1 MSIENYIIG
10 KLIGKGSYGEVN
22 LAQSK
27 VDKKWYVIKSIDLR
41 NASKKERLFA
51 QQEVDILSKLYH
63 PNIVSYKESFQF
75 DNGCLA
81 IVMVYCEGG
90 DLYTRLREQAKL
102 GQYLSET
109 QVVEWFIQIAMALQ
123 YMHNENILH
132 RDLKTQNIFL
142 SKTKI
147 IKLGD
152 LGIARVLEN
161 NFDMA
166 TTMIGTPYYMS
177 PELFSNKP
185 YNTKSDIWALGCCVY
200 EMITLKHAFNASD
213 MNSLVYKILKGKLP
227 SMPQHYSQDLQEI
240 IKTMLMHNPTSRPS
254 AARLLRHPYI
264 KSHIVL
270 FLEGAKNRRRSCETK
285 SKNDEGASDSGFSEG
300 DLKNVVTSSNIEIQI
315 VNDKILIDKLDN
327 SNDKV
332 QEVSF
337 DNRLSFKK
345 NINFQVPKVIEL
357 SCEDKSKKLKQVKVD
372 SNRNFESTKN
382 YIKPEESA
390 NSNQKSDKDSLNSKP
405 FKLQQNNERKLC
417 VNNSSEVR
425 KVITDRLK
433 LKLHQR
439 DEIQK
444 NIKKSNQNEKKNDI
458 IQPQHKGPQ
467 SEEYQHKGLHEEK
480 EKRSSRPLPPRPCVN
495 QPLEEYPVAISC
507 SRSNED
513 TSGSK
518 DIQACGPNF
527 EARKKRRQRQ
537 QESMTP
543 FVSDIWQVP
552 KKNLPVASKV
562 KVNCLRDVV
571 DGAVKRVD
579 VNQNQY
585 VSLQTKEPLGKS
597 VEEAFIESLQQTL
610 KMESDINDRISPE
623 QPPCD
628 EIITD
633 CPTVTGRLFER
644 IAMLKRQCV
653 SILGDK
659 LLQEAYNVIDI
670 NNEEQVENALISLI
684 GEVKYNQIGG
694 QICQLKFYEQYNT
707 NLY

>member
-27 VDKKWYVIKSIDLR
+27 VDKKWYVIKSIDLH

-90 DLYTRLREQAKL
+90 DLYTRLKEQAKL

-254 AARLLRHPYI
+254 AARLLRYPYI

-285 SKNDEGASDSGFSEG
+285 SKNNEGASDSGFSEC

-315 VNDKILIDKLDN
+315 VNDKIFNDKLNN

-332 QEVSF
+332 QEVPV
-337 DNRLSFKK
+337 DNRLLFEK
-345 NINFQVPKVIEL
+345 NNNFQAPKVKEL
-357 SCEDKSKKLKQVKVD
+357 SSDDKSKKLKEVKVD

-382 YIKPEESA
+382 YMKPEESA
-390 NSNQKSDKDSLNSKP
+390 NTNQKSDKVSLKSKP
-405 FKLQQNNERKLC
+405 LKLQQNNERKLC
-417 VNNSSEVR
+417 ENNSSEVR
-425 KVITDRLK
+425 RVITDRLK

-439 DEIQK
+439 DEIQN
-444 NIKKSNQNEKKNDI
+444 NIKKSHQNEKKNDI

-467 SEEYQHKGLHEEK
+467 SEECQHEGPHSEEK
-480 EKRSSRPLPPRPCVN
+480 EKRSSRPLPPRPCCN
-495 QPLEEYPVAISC
+495 QPLEVYPVAISC
-507 SRSNED
+507 SRSNKD

-537 QESMTP
+537 QESVAP

-552 KKNLPVASKV
+552 KKNLPVVSKV

-571 DGAVKRVD
+571 DGAIKRVD

-585 VSLQTKEPLGKS
+585 QSKESLGNAKS

-610 KMESDINDRISPE
+610 KMESDINDRISPD
-623 QPPCD
+623 QPSCD
-628 EIITD
+628 EIIID

-644 IAMLKRQCV
+644 IARLKHQCI

-670 NNEEQVENALISLI
+670 HNEEQVENALISLI

-694 QICQLKFYEQYNT
+694 QIWQLKFYEQYNT